1 MRIGVNLNALDSS
14 QLVPA
19 ARAAEEFG
27 FESVWLGEHVIMPRA
42 LNTSHPSGV
51 RPQAALEYLHHEPFS
66 ALAAIATATTQL
78 RLGTGVC
85 LLPLRDPFNAARAA
99 ATVDVLS
106 GGRLLMGVGLGWS
119 PEEYEILGINW
130 HTRGARL
137 DEAVHLV
144 RVLWS
149 EENPEFGGRFYRC
162 PPVGFRPKPFQGRAI
177 PVLIGT
183 HSSAGIRRAARIGDG
198 LIGMATSL
206 EGALNEMRILRLE
219 VIEAGRELTE
229 LELTAGV
236 GRDFSPAAVERLHE
250 AGYNRVSVGLVPTD
264 GPIAWLADTARSL
277 GALMTG

>member
-1 MRIGVNLNALDSS
+1 
-14 QLVPA
+14 
-19 ARAAEEFG
+19 
-27 FESVWLGEHVIMPRA
+27 
-42 LNTSHPSGV
+42 
-51 RPQAALEYLHHEPFS
+51 
-66 ALAAIATATTQL
+66 
-78 RLGTGVC
+78 
-85 LLPLRDPFNAARAA
+85 
-99 ATVDVLS
+99 
-106 GGRLLMGVGLGWS
+106 MGVGLGWS